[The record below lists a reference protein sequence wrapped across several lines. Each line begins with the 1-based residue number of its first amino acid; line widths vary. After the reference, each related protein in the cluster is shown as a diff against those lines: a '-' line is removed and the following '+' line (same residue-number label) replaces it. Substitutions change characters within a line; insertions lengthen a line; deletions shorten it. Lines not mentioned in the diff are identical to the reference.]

1 MTGIRL
7 DWNDVLR
14 EDWDKALS
22 EIQYSNPFHDWDFGN
37 AIAQVETMSV
47 ERAFIRDDRHILGL
61 VQAFRKPHMFGL
73 RSVRILRGPLYT
85 HAVSPDG
92 IRDILQQLKSR
103 FPLKKGIWW
112 SIQPELP
119 DSDSA
124 RRFLSETGLH
134 RLFTG
139 YQTYWLDLT
148 HTQEDLRSQ
157 LHHKWRNQL
166 RKAEAADL
174 TMHFGSD
181 VSWLLDQ
188 YEQHKDLARFTGP
201 SARILQLMPP
211 EKTFTVTARHDDITI
226 GGVLFLLHGQ
236 SATYQV
242 AWTSEDGRSLHATNR
257 LLWQAILGLKDLGI
271 TSVDLGGID
280 PVKAP
285 GIARFKSR
293 LGGASYT
300 LVGTYI

>member
-7 DWNDVLR
+7 DWNDVHR
-14 EDWDKALS
+14 DDWESTLAG
-22 EIQYSNPFHDWDFGN
+22 IQYSNPFQDWDFAN
-37 AIAQVETMSV
+37 AIAKVEKMTV
-47 ERAFIRDDRHILGL
+47 ERAFIRDDDHIVGL
-61 VQAFRKPHMFGL
+61 VQAFKKPHFLGL
-73 RSVRILRGPLYT
+73 RSIRVLRGPLYI
-85 HAVSPDG
+85 HALPPDTVG
-92 IRDILQQLKSR
+92 DILIQLKSR
-103 FPLKKGIWW
+103 YPLRKGVWW

-119 DSDSA
+119 DSNA
-124 RRFLSETGLH
+124 TRRFLSTVGLS

-148 HTQEDLRSQ
+148 HSEDDLRAQ

-166 RKAEAADL
+166 RKAEQADL
-174 TMHFGSD
+174 SIHFGSD
-181 VSWLLDQ
+181 TGWLLDQ
-188 YEQHKDLARFTGP
+188 YEQHKDLARYTGP
-201 SARILQLMPP
+201 SASILADLPP
-211 EKTFTVTARHDDITI
+211 EKTFTVTARHDDVTI

-242 AWTSEDGRSLHATNR
+242 GWTSEDGRSLHATNR
-257 LLWQAILGLKDLGI
+257 LLWQALLGLKDMGF
-271 TSVDLGGID
+271 TSLDMGGID

-293 LGGASYT
+293 LGGAPYT